1 VGGEE
6 VLVEYDIRPVT
17 VPERLG
23 TPEAVE
29 FEASAAVGIQLER
42 ANWGHGDF
50 ADTATQMLARRQND
64 THRGYAL
71 FGAWEGETMI
81 GRASLGW
88 EREAD
93 ASTVELTL
101 GVLPSHR
108 RRGVG
113 SRLLAAAEQAAR
125 DHGKSTSVAYSD
137 HPDAGSR
144 SDEGPSLHAPDGDA
158 ELPASVP
165 AARFAEAHGYVL
177 AQIERV
183 SSLRLDGR
191 IDELRRE
198 LEERTARASGAGYRL
213 ALWTAHA
220 PADLVDAYAAAKE
233 RMAIDVPAGGVTID
247 QERWDAARVREYE
260 SASLD
265 GGLNLLVAAAVTTSG
280 AVAGYTE
287 LQLPLAREFAYQYD
301 TLVVGAHRGHGLG
314 MLVKLANLVEL
325 AEVAPERAVVYTWNA
340 DENDHMLAI
349 NIALGFRRC
358 GLEAA
363 WQRELPATIDAHD

>member
-1 VGGEE
+1 VD
-6 VLVEYDIRPVT
+6 VEIRPVT

-23 TPEAVE
+23 TLEAVE
-29 FEASAAVGIQLER
+29 FEASAAVGAQLER
-42 ANWGHGDF
+42 ENWGHEHF
-50 ADTATQMLARRQND
+50 ADTAAQMLARRRND

-81 GRASLGW
+81 GRTSIGW

-125 DHGKSTSVAYSD
+125 DHGRSTSVAYSD
-137 HPDAGSR
+137 HPDAGTR
-144 SDEGPSLHAPDGDA
+144 NDDGPVLHAPDGDA
-158 ELPASVP
+158 RLPASLP

-177 AQIERV
+177 AQLERV
-183 SSLRLDGR
+183 SSLTLDGR

-198 LEERTARASGAGYRL
+198 LETRTARAATAGYHL
-213 ALWTAHA
+213 ARWTTHA
-220 PADLVDAYAAAKE
+220 PADLVEAYAAAKE

-247 QERWDAARVREYE
+247 EERWDAARVREYE

-265 GGLNLLVAAAVTTSG
+265 GGMNLLVAAAVTTSG

-287 LQLPLAREFAYQYD
+287 LQLPSGREFAYQYD

-325 AEVAPERAVVYTWNA
+325 AEIAPERAVVYTWNA
-340 DENDHMLAI
+340 DENEHMLAI

-363 WQRELPATIDAHD
+363 WQRELPPTVDLHV